1 MGWETLE
8 VIESSATYFTP
19 SKTILKCQ
27 DDLTVNLYLFKK
39 VLGPVGAIWGNWVK
53 DCNS

>member
-1 MGWETLE
+1 MAWETQE
-8 VIESSATYFTP
+8 VIQSLATYFTS

-27 DDLTVNLYLFKK
+27 DHLRVKLYLFKK

-53 DCNS
+53 SCNS